1 MFSWHTL
8 CVALPG
14 GRCTWLAFIF
24 SLVLWLSE
32 AEFLPSR
39 LGSLCIQI
47 LPGPWCAGFQLSHSS
62 LGVEADTELLED
74 ERRAPGWV
82 QSLCSPQPG
91 CLVLA
96 AR

>member
-8 CVALPG
+8 CVTLPG
-14 GRCTWLAFIF
+14 GRCVWLAFIF
-24 SLVLWLSE
+24 SLVLWLKQNF
-32 AEFLPSR
+32 FLPDWALLCASR
-39 LGSLCIQI
+39 FS
-47 LPGPWCAGFQLSHSS
+47 PGPGVQGLSHPS
-62 LGVEADTELLED
+62 LGEEADTELLED
-74 ERRAPGWV
+74 ERRARGWV